1 MAGAGRLPPPTDLV
15 PVRYELGWSADLARV
30 TACVTRKCSTG
41 AREPYVVEFG
51 SGVVA
56 FGRWRASGRCQ
67 QIGSLPW
74 LRFDLVS
81 RCFAGLAGEG
91 SGEVSA
97 VVNPDLAEDGLGVV
111 AHGVRRQE
119 QGSSDVIA

>member
-1 MAGAGRLPPPTDLV
+1 M
-15 PVRYELGWSADLARV
+15 
-30 TACVTRKCSTG
+30 
-41 AREPYVVEFG
+41 
-51 SGVVA
+51 VA
-56 FGRWRASGRCQ
+56 FGRWRASGDAADG
-67 QIGSLPW
+67 GSPW

-97 VVNPDLAEDGLGVV
+97 VVNPDLVPEDGLGVV

-119 QGSSDVIA
+119 QGSSDVIALSGPR